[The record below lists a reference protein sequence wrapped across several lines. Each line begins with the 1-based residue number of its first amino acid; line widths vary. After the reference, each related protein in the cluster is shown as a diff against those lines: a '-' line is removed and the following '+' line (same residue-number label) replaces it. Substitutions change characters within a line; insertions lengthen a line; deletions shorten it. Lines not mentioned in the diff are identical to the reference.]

1 MMTIY
6 NPTQRILIVRNKKGK
21 IVKAF
26 GGAIATEIW
35 LKKVNKWATNSL
47 N

>member
-1 MMTIY
+1 MTIY
-6 NPTQRILIVRNKKGK
+6 NPTQRILIVKNKKGK

-35 LKKVNKWATNSL
+35 LKKVKKWTNNSL

>member
-1 MMTIY
+1 MTIY

-26 GGAIATEIW
+26 GGEIATQMW
-35 LKKVNKWATNSL
+35 HKRLNKLVNNSL

>member
-1 MMTIY
+1 MTVY

-26 GGAIATEIW
+26 GGDIAAEKWNEKLTHWI
-35 LKKVNKWATNSL
+35 NKRKN
-47 N
+47 

>member
-1 MMTIY
+1 MTIY
-6 NPTQRILIVRNKKGK
+6 NSTQRILIVRNKKGK

-26 GGAIATEIW
+26 GGAIATQMW
-35 LKKVNKWATNSL
+35 QKKLNKWATNSL